1 MNVVENYEAFWCLK
15 CNKKLLIFSSNSLIY
30 SSCFST
36 LPSLVSVPQL
46 LLIFSLHLLSSPLYS
61 PCRPVERKPV
71 DASRFAPLPVINFLA
86 HSELVC
92 VPLQSQ
98 EKGVCV
104 IDQICETN
112 TQIWAWVQWCVCVCW
127 VVSHA
132 ACSPSSSWI
141 IYMGSVTTEEVCIC
155 SKLWTKYPD
164 LLLLPALSF
173 IHLHHTNH
181 KN

>member
-1 MNVVENYEAFWCLK
+1 M
-15 CNKKLLIFSSNSLIY
+15 LLIFSNSLVY
-30 SSCFST
+30 SSYFST

-46 LLIFSLHLLSSPLYS
+46 LLIFFLPLLSSPLSS

-104 IDQICETN
+104 TVCVIDQVSETN
-112 TQIWAWVQWCVCVCW
+112 TQIWA
-127 VVSHA
+127 
-132 ACSPSSSWI
+132 
-141 IYMGSVTTEEVCIC
+141 
-155 SKLWTKYPD
+155 
-164 LLLLPALSF
+164 
-173 IHLHHTNH
+173 
-181 KN
+181 

>member
-46 LLIFSLHLLSSPLYS
+46 LLIFSLPLLSSPLYS

-98 EKGVCV
+98 EKGVCHSV
-104 IDQICETN
+104 CYWSNLWDKYTDLGMS
-112 TQIWAWVQWCVCVCW
+112 AMVCVCVCW

-155 SKLWTKYPD
+155 SKLWT
-164 LLLLPALSF
+164 
-173 IHLHHTNH
+173 
-181 KN
+181 